1 MGSSNKSVVVGYRY
15 FMGVQIALAHGPV
28 DNIYRLIGENNVAW
42 SGNVTDNTSVVV
54 NAPKLFGGE
63 KREGGWV
70 GTMDIMMGAES
81 QGFNPYLEYAI
92 DGPVPAYRGI
102 TSIVFRG
109 SSPAGGGKSWM
120 WSTGNPYFKA
130 PWVEIARYVQG
141 WSRGAAWYPEKAKIG
156 EDMNPAHIIYEALTN
171 LEWGMGYS
179 PADID
184 EVSFKAAADRL
195 YDESFGLSLL
205 WVEQTTIQ
213 DFVSL
218 ILRHVDGNIRSNI
231 RTGLFEIRLIRDD
244 YVVDDIIAAGRLLDP
259 SNVIELTSFQRTSWG
274 DTSNEVVIKYT
285 DRNQSEVTLAVHDLA
300 AIEAQGS
307 LVSVTREY
315 VGIREASL
323 AQRVA
328 LRDLYNVSTPLAKV
342 TLRCNRKAWDW
353 DVTEVFVLS
362 WPKRG
367 LDKVPFRIIK
377 IIKGDLINGEIT
389 IEAVEDIFGMPTASY
404 ISVQPPGWV
413 DPIQLPKPAVAVR
426 AFETPYWDIVRNI
439 SAADLAYLPP
449 DYGFGQ
455 MAAVKPSGDSF
466 NYEMWAAPA
475 AAGAYSNVGIGQFTP
490 SGTLRNAI
498 PRSAGPVSVL
508 IDNAVM
514 LDEVAVGTYFYI
526 DLEAFIVLTI
536 DPITSSLTAA
546 RATID
551 TAVADHAVGARI
563 YFLDND
569 YGGYDLT
576 QRTVGET
583 VYYKALT
590 VTGKGSY
597 DLGAMYSVSVSM
609 NNRPSRPY
617 PPGNVRVNTQ
627 HFPVAVYGS
636 DVTVNWSHRDR
647 LQQTVSLVPFTSGNI
662 GPEAGTV
669 YNLQLIQQ
677 GSGVIQ
683 NYNAINGTSWV
694 YSLADQAAHGYR
706 QDMYFYLNSTRS
718 GTNSWQSQTVNIN
731 RHGLGFHLGEEIG
744 GVAP

>member
-141 WSRGAAWYPEKAKIG
+141 WSRGSAWYPEKAKIG

-244 YVVDDIIAAGRLLDP
+244 YVVDDIVAAGRLLDP

-426 AFETPYWDIVRNI
+426 PMEVPYWDIARTL
-439 SAADLAYLPP
+439 SAADLAYLPE
-449 DYGFGQ
+449 DYAFGQ
-455 MAAVKPSGDSF
+455 LMAVKPSGDSF
-466 NYEMWAAPA
+466 YYEMWAAPA
-475 AAGAYSNVGIGQFTP
+475 AAGPYGSVGTGQFTP
-490 SGTLRNAI
+490 SGTLRVAM

-508 IDNAVM
+508 LDNPVQ
-514 LDEVAVGTYFYI
+514 LDEVAAGTYAYV
-526 DLEAFIVLTI
+526 DNEAFIVLSVDAATQAL
-536 DPITSSLTAA
+536 SLA
-546 RATID
+546 RATLD
-551 TAVADHAVGARI
+551 TAVAEHAAGARI
-563 YFLDND
+563 YFADND
-569 YGGYDLT
+569 YSGYDTT
-576 QRTVGET
+576 QRVAGET
-583 VYYKALT
+583 VHYKALT
-590 VTGKGSY
+590 VTGKGTY
-597 DLGAMYSVSVSM
+597 DLAAMPSV
-609 NNRPSRPY
+609 NIGLINRAERPY
-617 PPGNVRVNTQ
+617 PPGNVRVRGA
-627 HFPVAVYGS
+627 HFPEKVYGP
-636 DVTVNWSHRDR
+636 DLTVSWAHRDR
-647 LQQTVSLVPFTSGNI
+647 LQQTVSLIPFTSGNI
-662 GPEAGTV
+662 GPEAGTT
-669 YNLQLIQQ
+669 YRLSLYTASSSLLANYIDMTGTTWTLSDADTASQGYQQ
-677 GSGVIQ
+677 
-683 NYNAINGTSWV
+683 N
-694 YSLADQAAHGYR
+694 
-706 QDMYFYLNSTRS
+706 MFFYLSSYRGGMS
-718 GTNSWQSQTVNIN
+718 SWQSQYAIID
-731 RHGLGFHLGEEIG
+731 RHGLGFHLGEDLG
-744 GVAP
+744 GVPA